1 MKIILKQSVESLGNA
16 GDIISVKPGYGRNFL
31 IPKGIAVLATDS
43 SIQATKNEIERKA
56 MKDAK
61 NKSDLQLVADKL
73 NNVKLNFTLKAG
85 EDEKLFGSVT
95 TQMISNALDKKGFS
109 IDKKYI
115 SLDESIK
122 SLGNHFAKVDFG
134 DEIESRIKLKVIA
147 EEA

>member
-31 IPKGIAVLATDS
+31 IPKGIAALATDS

-109 IDKKYI
+109 VDKKYI

>member
-109 IDKKYI
+109 VDKKYI